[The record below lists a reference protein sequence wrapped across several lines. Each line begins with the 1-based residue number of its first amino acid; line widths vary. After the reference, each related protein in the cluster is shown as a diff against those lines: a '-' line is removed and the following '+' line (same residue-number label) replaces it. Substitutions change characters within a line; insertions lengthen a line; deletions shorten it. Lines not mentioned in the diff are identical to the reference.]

1 MLEGKVYIANG
12 KPVVTAT
19 IVKACIAGFEEN
31 VIKKCQKLTETIMPP
46 PQIEMIHA
54 HTSA

>member
-12 KPVVTAT
+12 EPVVTAT
-19 IVKACIAGFEEN
+19 IVKACIAGFDSK
-31 VIKKCQKLTETIMPP
+31 VTKKCQKLTETIMSP
-46 PQIEMIHA
+46 PQIKMIRA